1 MVFFYKTNQFS
12 GNLCSSDEGK
22 VFWISKKDLTEYK
35 LVDDF
40 MDMVKVFEDDHLS
53 EFYYYIENGR
63 WKLKL
68 L

>member
-1 MVFFYKTNQFS
+1 M
-12 GNLCSSDEGK
+12 
-22 VFWISKKDLTEYK
+22 FWIPRCDLEKYT

-40 MDMVKVFEDDHLS
+40 MDMVKVFESDNLS
-53 EFYYYIENGR
+53 EFYYYTKNDE